1 MNPARSFGPALVSGD
16 WAHYWVYV
24 IGPLA
29 GALIAVGFAF
39 ILRGAGGTAISR
51 AAGSGV
57 LEPGLF
63 ERRAWLASEI
73 ERGEVIPPGV
83 TRREEPSD
91 EGSSSD

>member
-1 MNPARSFGPALVSGD
+1 MADQFDEAFGVYPD

-24 IGPLA
+24 VGPLA
-29 GALIAVGFAF
+29 GALIAVCFAYV
-39 ILRGAGGTAISR
+39 LRGAGGTAISR

-63 ERRAWLASEI
+63 ERRARLSAEI
-73 ERGEVIPPGV
+73 ERGEVVPPGV
-83 TRREEPSD
+83 TRREQQSD